1 MVKEQ
6 ETTQEKILFSSLN
19 MKESV
24 LNSINDLKFESPTE
38 IQAVAIPVAME
49 GFDMIGQAQ
58 TGTGK
63 TIAFGAPI
71 LSRMA
76 PSNGKVQAVI
86 MAPTRE
92 LAVQVSEELAKISKY
107 DRTKIL
113 AIYGGQSI
121 DRQIMSLRRGVDIVV
136 GTPGRILDHISR
148 KTLKLES
155 ANFLVLD
162 EADEM
167 LNMGFIEDI
176 ETIMSHLNTDRQTLL
191 FSATMPKAIRD
202 LTKKYM
208 KEDTKHINVNKKSM
222 TVTKTS
228 QHYFEVNF
236 KNKFETL
243 CRILDIESPK
253 CCIMFCKTK
262 AGVDELVEQLMS
274 KGFIAEGMH
283 GDMKQAQRQ
292 ATLKKF
298 KSGNLNYLIATDV
311 AARGIDVDDVTH
323 VINYDLPQEVESY
336 VHRIGRTGRA
346 NKEGIAYSLINRR
359 EALFMRQ
366 IERETKSTITK
377 KPIPSVADIFVVK
390 SQAILDFIKITLEE
404 DLYESFMPM
413 ASKLTKQYGADEVAA
428 SLIKIIFDKEVGS
441 DYGKEPEEVAPQE
454 YSRPESDFSNRSSSR
469 HTSRSSEPSKSS
481 VRLFMTAGRMD
492 KINTGD
498 VLRFICDKAEVVAEE
513 VGQIDVLDKFTFV
526 DVPESVV
533 DSILRSCDGVKLKNR
548 IVKINVAKYKR

>member
-1 MVKEQ
+1 MEKEL
-6 ETTQEKILFSSLN
+6 EKVLFSSLG

-24 LNSINDLKFESPTE
+24 LKSIDDLKFESPTE
-38 IQAVAIPVAME
+38 IQAAAIPVALQ

-71 LSRMA
+71 LSLME
-76 PSNGKVQAVI
+76 PPTGKVQAII

-92 LAVQVSEELAKISKY
+92 LAVQVSEEFAKIAKY
-107 DRTKIL
+107 DRVKIL

-121 DRQIMSLRRGVDIVV
+121 DRQIMALKRGVDIVI

-148 KTLKLES
+148 KTLKLEN
-155 ANFLVLD
+155 AKFLVLD

-167 LNMGFIEDI
+167 LNMGFIDDI
-176 ETIMSHLNTDRQTLL
+176 ETIMSHLNAERQTLL
-191 FSATMPKAIRD
+191 FSATMPRIIKD
-202 LTKKYM
+202 LTKRYM
-208 KEDTKHINVNKKSM
+208 KADTKHVNVNKKTM
-222 TVTKTS
+222 TVSKTS

-243 CRILDIESPK
+243 CRILDVESPK

-274 KGFIAEGMH
+274 KGFGAEGMH

-292 ATLKKF
+292 STLKKF
-298 KSGNLNYLIATDV
+298 KTGNLNYLIATDV

-323 VINYDLPQEVESY
+323 VINYDLPQDIESY

-359 EALFMRQ
+359 EASFLRQ
-366 IERETKSTITK
+366 IERETKGTISRKAVPT
-377 KPIPSVADIFVVK
+377 IADIFSVK

-413 ASKLTKQYGADEVAA
+413 ATKLTKQYGADEVAA

-441 DYGKEPEEVAPQE
+441 DFGKEPEEVPQSEERSE
-454 YSRPESDFSNRSSSR
+454 YRPRPAVSSGR
-469 HTSRSSEPSKSS
+469 GKQ
-481 VRLFMTAGRMD
+481 VRLFLTAGRMD

-498 VLRFICDKAEVVAEE
+498 VLRFICDKAEVASDE

-526 DVPESVV
+526 DVPEDMADAV
-533 DSILRSCDGVKLKNR
+533 IKCCDGVKLKNR
-548 IVKINVAKYKR
+548 IVKINVAKYRR